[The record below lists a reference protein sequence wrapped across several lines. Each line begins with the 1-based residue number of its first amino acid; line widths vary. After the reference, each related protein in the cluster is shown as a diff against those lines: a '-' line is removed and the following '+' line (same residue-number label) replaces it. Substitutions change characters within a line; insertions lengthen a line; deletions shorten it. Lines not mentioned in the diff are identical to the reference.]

1 MLTIDLLETAI
12 FPVMRTTPGRG
23 DRTTSGVPAPAT
35 VRTRDCTATA
45 DVRGRQ
51 SILAARPGEVGVAV
65 MSMTFSLR
73 QIGESTP
80 SGQPSKARDSRS
92 SITTSPLTRRI
103 PAARTCRA
111 SRLTAASGW
120 LCGTSAAPASPVS
133 A

>member
-73 QIGESTP
+73 QIGEST
-80 SGQPSKARDSRS
+80 R
-92 SITTSPLTRRI
+92 
-103 PAARTCRA
+103 RA
-111 SRLTAASGW
+111 SRRRLETAGRRSRNRLSPG
-120 LCGTSAAPASPVS
+120 GFPRPAPAGR
-133 A
+133 AG